1 MTDLREAKDGSSQG
15 DVGGAS
21 ILSIK
26 GLKKSYGDR
35 RSTTSVAVRA
45 LDLEIAEHEVVALL
59 GPSGCGKT
67 TVLRCVAGLLVP
79 DAGEISIGGKLV
91 NSTGRPPARP
101 EQRNIAMVFQQYA
114 LWPHLTV
121 EENVAFG
128 LKARKAPKALVAE
141 RTDEALKRVR
151 LGNMKDRRISQL
163 SGGQQQRIALAR
175 ALAVQPTLILF
186 DEPLSNLDAGMREEM
201 RYEILELQ
209 QSIGFA
215 ALYVTHDH
223 SEAMG
228 LANRIVMMRDGQV
241 EQAGSP
247 RALWERPSSR
257 FVVDFFGQQNRIPG
271 VVDAVAADGTVTLRC
286 ADGMTVAG
294 HDHSG
299 RTAVGDSVLA
309 YVHQSDVV
317 VTAGEP
323 APGEYEGTVTLRSF
337 EGHSVVI
344 RVQVAGVSLMVRTPP
359 SSRYRVGDRVGIRLN
374 VDSVQVFSADA

>member
-1 MTDLREAKDGSSQG
+1 MTELLNPTDGAVDGAVDGSP
-15 DVGGAS
+15 

-26 GLKKSYGDR
+26 GLRKTYGDR
-35 RSTTSVAVRA
+35 KTPTSVAVQS

-67 TVLRCVAGLLVP
+67 TVLRSVAGLLVP
-79 DAGEISIGGKLV
+79 DSGEILIGGKVV

-101 EQRNIAMVFQQYA
+101 EERNIAMVFQQYA

-151 LGNMKDRRISQL
+151 LGNMKDRRIAQL

-175 ALAVQPTLILF
+175 ALAVRPSLILF

-201 RYEILELQ
+201 RYEILDLQ

-228 LANRIVMMRDGQV
+228 VANRIVMMREGRI

-247 RALWERPSSR
+247 RALWERPASR

-271 VVDAVAADGTVTLRC
+271 TVESIAADGTLTLRC
-286 ADGMTVAG
+286 ADGLIVKG
-294 HDHSG
+294 HDRLG
-299 RTAVGDSVLA
+299 VLAVGDSALA

-317 VTAGEP
+317 VSTGDP
-323 APGEYEGTVTLRSF
+323 APGEYSGTVTLRSF
-337 EGHSVVI
+337 EGHSVVV
-344 RVQVAGVSLMVRTPP
+344 RVQVGPVSLLVRTPP
-359 SSRYRVGDRVGIRLN
+359 SSRYRVGDQVRIRL
-374 VDSVQVFSADA
+374 DADAVQVFSADV